1 VNYSQM
7 KHPEV
12 RFDVEL
18 ISAAALAQ
26 YMTHRGETVRSL
38 ATKVGCKPATI
49 GHLRSGHRRTARP
62 EWARAIERHLDAPRG
77 SLFVARVS
85 SVQRDSG
92 RVMA

>member
-1 VNYSQM
+1 M
-7 KHPEV
+7 KHLEV

-49 GHLRSGHRRTARP
+49 GHLRSGHRRTTRP
-62 EWARAIERHLDAPRG
+62 EWARAIERCLDAPRG
-77 SLFVARVS
+77 SLFVAKVS
-85 SVQRDSG
+85 TVSRDT
-92 RVMA
+92 RLAVA